1 MNLQWALSVAT
12 HRIRWFTAD
21 QIEKY
26 FWSRVLNH
34 IKSSEI
40 KDFWLVMST
49 IRQHWE
55 LTILL
60 LHLFLRM
67 ESMKGDTLQYKST
80 QTTLTWSQIY
90 FFSNHHQPLLE
101 EYLTNLNKSLESMT
115 NLILKMAPIS
125 LQKIGASNLNTL
137 TMSKSWLVIILK
149 WIIQIVQFVKCE

>member
-1 MNLQWALSVAT
+1 
-12 HRIRWFTAD
+12 
-21 QIEKY
+21 
-26 FWSRVLNH
+26 
-34 IKSSEI
+34 
-40 KDFWLVMST
+40 
-49 IRQHWE
+49 
-55 LTILL
+55 